1 MAAGLCSVCPI
12 PASTW
17 LRRCNMSRPP
27 PPAHTHT
34 HRRPPPQIIMV
45 LSGRL
50 AGLHRGMNTIRSL
63 EDVGLGH
70 SFLFVQDEARAI
82 GSSRAWRC
90 GIRSLSC

>member
-1 MAAGLCSVCPI
+1 
-12 PASTW
+12 
-17 LRRCNMSRPP
+17 
-27 PPAHTHT
+27 
-34 HRRPPPQIIMV
+34 MV